1 MQSMSVMASK
11 YLMINSDLGQYL
23 EHETPGGLA
32 ILYYG
37 MIANGLW
44 CPMHNVSNVPHTKIY
59 EVCTRFV
66 VVYPPRRIT
75 VRA

>member
-1 MQSMSVMASK
+1 MAYMQSK
-11 YLMINSDLGQYL
+11 YLMFNSDLGQYL

-32 ILYYG
+32 VLYYG

-44 CPMHNVSNVPHTKIY
+44 CPWQNVTAVPHSKIY
-59 EVCTRFV
+59 EVCMRFV